1 MFPQLFHIGGF
12 SQSTY
17 GVLVA
22 LAFVAA
28 LAIIGR
34 LARRAGLN
42 HDAVLNLAIYCALAA
57 IVGAK
62 IMMFLIDIPYYARNP
77 GEIFSLS
84 SLQAGGVFYGGLI
97 AAIVAA
103 AIYMRRKHLPPL
115 ATADV
120 FAPGIALGHGIGR
133 LGCFAAGCCWGVH
146 TSLPWGVTFTNPV
159 AHSLVGVE
167 LGVPL
172 HPTQLYE
179 SAAEFLIFGILFWRI
194 RKPHAPGAIISLYLV
209 LYATVRFLV
218 EFVRYHDQPNPLG
231 GPLNTSQWIS
241 LALLALGAAYWVRAW
256 KRQPV
261 VSSASIVLSLVLFM
275 GLSACGESKK
285 AEGKPYAEAPLT
297 QPALF
302 TVPPEQIAHLRIA
315 PVKTTAWTIA
325 IHTTGTVDWDADHT
339 TQAITQVNG
348 PISRILVDTGSRVAA
363 GDPLLYVASPDFAG
377 AISTYKKARNRE
389 DLARRIMQRS
399 QELLDR
405 GAIAAKDFEG
415 TQADFND
422 AATDVQNS
430 LEALKI
436 YGITPQEIDQA
447 QRQAVPISP
456 ELAVRAPLAG
466 EVVQKLVSPG
476 QFIQAAT
483 TVCFVLSDVSKVWV
497 QGHIFDRD
505 LPAVHVGDMVEET
518 NPALAR
524 TFRGVVSYIGAMVDP
539 ATRTTPVRVITENP
553 QGLLKKD
560 MFVDAVIRTT
570 IRKNILIVPVAALL
584 HDSQNEPFVYVEQEP
599 GKFAQR
605 SVKPGAQQDGSIE
618 IVSGISTRDR
628 VVSDG
633 SIFLQFANSFQ

>member
-1 MFPQLFHIGGF
+1 
-12 SQSTY
+12 
-17 GVLVA
+17 VA
-22 LAFVAA
+22 
-28 LAIIGR
+28 
-34 LARRAGLN
+34 
-42 HDAVLNLAIYCALAA
+42 
-57 IVGAK
+57 K
-62 IMMFLIDIPYYARNP
+62 
-77 GEIFSLS
+77 
-84 SLQAGGVFYGGLI
+84 
-97 AAIVAA
+97 
-103 AIYMRRKHLPPL
+103 
-115 ATADV
+115 
-120 FAPGIALGHGIGR
+120 
-133 LGCFAAGCCWGVH
+133 
-146 TSLPWGVTFTNPV
+146 
-159 AHSLVGVE
+159 SLVGVP
-167 LGVPL
+167 LGIAL

-179 SAAEFLIFGILFWRI
+179 SAAEFLIFGVLYWRI
-194 RKPHAPGAIISLYLV
+194 RKPHARGAIISLYLM
-209 LYATVRFLV
+209 LYSTVRFLV
-218 EFVRYHDQPNPLG
+218 EFVRYHEQPNPFG

-241 LALLALGAAYWVRAW
+241 LALLALGAAYFVRLW

-261 VSSASIVLSLVLFM
+261 VSSAAMVLLLVMIV
-275 GLSACGESKK
+275 GLSACGISKK
-285 AEGKPYAEAPLT
+285 AEGKSSDERPLT

-315 PVKTTAWTIA
+315 PVKETAWTIA
-325 IHTTGTVDWDADHT
+325 VHTTGTVDWDADHT

-363 GDPLLYVASPDFAG
+363 GDPLLYVSSPDFAG

-405 GAIAAKDFEG
+405 GAIATKDFES

-422 AATDVQNS
+422 AGTDVQNS
-430 LEALKI
+430 LDALKI
-436 YGITPQEIDQA
+436 YGITQQEIEQA
-447 QRQAVPISP
+447 QRQGVAISP

-476 QFIQAAT
+476 QFIQAGT
-483 TVCFVLSDVSKVWV
+483 TVCFVLSDVSKVWI

-505 LPAVHVGDMVEET
+505 LPDVRVGDAVEET

-539 ATRTTPVRVITENP
+539 ATRTTPVRIITQNP

-560 MFVDAVIRTT
+560 MFVDAVIRTAV
-570 IRKNILIVPVAALL
+570 RKNILAVPVAALL
-584 HDSQNEPFVYVEQEP
+584 HDSQNEPFVYVEQAP

-628 VVSDG
+628 IVSDG